1 MKLVNNHDQ
10 NLSYEMLL
18 GKCKEAFNN
27 KAPLNPEYLRSN
39 HNPLTNKNIFRV
51 IYGLHRIKKV
61 LKC

>member
-1 MKLVNNHDQ
+1 
-10 NLSYEMLL
+10 MLL

-39 HNPLTNKNIFRV
+39 RNPLTNKNIFRV
-51 IYGLHRIKKV
+51 IYGLHRVKKV